1 MLSSSIYHAKFSLA
15 SIYNYRRGFLLRR
28 QRPGAFN
35 LDGTAREQETRA
47 NTRKINLRAG
57 GRAVG
62 LAWKK
67 LNGTRQPEPDVG
79 KIPRTAFAL
88 LNYQSRS

>member
-1 MLSSSIYHAKFSLA
+1 MLSYSIYRAKFSSA

-35 LDGTAREQETRA
+35 LDGTARQQETRA

-57 GRAVG
+57 G

-67 LNGTRQPEPDVG
+67 LSGTRQPGPNVG
-79 KIPRTAFAL
+79 KIARTAFAL
-88 LNYQSRS
+88 PNYQSRS